1 MVMAGGKGERLWPL
15 TRVRSKPAVPFG
27 GKYRLID
34 IVLSN
39 LVNSEIYSIFVLTQ
53 YKAQS
58 LIDHLAAGWHVMD
71 ATGRQFISPVP
82 AQMRTGDVWYRGTAD
97 AIWQNLNLITQF
109 RPDLVAVFG
118 ADHVYRMDVNQ
129 MIDFHLQTKADVTI
143 SAIPVPVVEASR
155 YGIIVTERG
164 GRVVG
169 FEEKPA
175 MAEAMP
181 GRPGFALASMGNYIF
196 RREALVSAVS
206 EDAAREGQHDF
217 GRTILPEQ
225 YKKLRVYA
233 YDFATNEVPGVSPEE
248 ERGYWRDVGTLQS
261 YYDANMDLTT
271 RHPKFNLYNRAWPIR
286 TASITEP
293 PARFVSEGEGPTG
306 LALDS
311 IVAAGSV
318 VHGAVVRRSV
328 IGRSVSIEP
337 GALVEDAIVLDD
349 ARIGRGS
356 RIRRA
361 IIDKNVHIEPGVVI
375 GENPSQDAKRYFVD
389 PESGLVVIPKPDP
402 VEPP

>member
-97 AIWQNLNLITQF
+97 AIWQNLNLVTQF

-118 ADHVYRMDVNQ
+118 ADHVYRMDANQ
-129 MIDFHLQTKADVTI
+129 MIDFHLQAGADVTI
-143 SAIPVPVVEASR
+143 SAIPVPIADVSR

-169 FEEKPA
+169 FEEKPVRTQS
-175 MAEAMP
+175 MP
-181 GRPGFALASMGNYIF
+181 DRPGFALASMGNYVF

-225 YKKLRVYA
+225 HKKVRVFA
-233 YDFATNEVPGVSPEE
+233 YDFATNAVPGVSPEE
-248 ERGYWRDVGTLQS
+248 ERGYWRDVGTLRS

-271 RHPKFNLYNRAWPIR
+271 RHPKFNLYNRDWPIR
-286 TASITEP
+286 TASMTEP

-306 LALDS
+306 VAVDS

-318 VHGAVVRRSV
+318 IHGAVVRRSV
-328 IGRSVSIEP
+328 VGRSVAVEP
-337 GALVEDAIVLDD
+337 GAIVEDAIVLDD
-349 ARIGRGS
+349 ARVGRDC

-361 IIDKNVHIEPGVVI
+361 IIDKNVEIAPGTVI
-375 GENPSQDAKRYFVD
+375 GDDPKEDARRYFVD

-402 VEPP
+402 VEGG